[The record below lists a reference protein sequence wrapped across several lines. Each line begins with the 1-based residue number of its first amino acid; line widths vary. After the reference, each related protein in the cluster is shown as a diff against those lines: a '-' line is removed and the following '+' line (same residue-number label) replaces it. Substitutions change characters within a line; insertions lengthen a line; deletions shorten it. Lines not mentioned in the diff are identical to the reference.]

1 MGFWKLDFSSWGCVA
16 LTKPRK
22 RVRDPKMQ
30 EGNREIAG
38 IREDLVQ
45 RQARTELKGERTL

>member
-16 LTKPRK
+16 LIEPRK

-38 IREDLVQ
+38 MTREDPV
-45 RQARTELKGERTL
+45 